1 MECIWLGAC
10 SFAVL
15 IDWWTNSAV
24 DKRYRINQFTWIKFV
39 VLCYKVVLLNCCCV
53 NRFSLHILLCHNF
66 CPVLPGPK
74 HTPVLIKFS
83 DQKRYFNLA
92 QGSLSWTSL
101 CWPIFVCNTP
111 CCSPDCLSPL
121 KQFHQTLKILTM
133 SQMQIVPSIVAF
145 FVFYRNLFC
154 SNVCFCLEMPVNQCK
169 STFT

>member
-1 MECIWLGAC
+1 MHLWMVWCCLSNKNIWYFGSWECIWLGAC

-24 DKRYRINQFTWIKFV
+24 NKRYRINQFTWIKFV

-101 CWPIFVCNTP
+101 CVGQSLFVI
-111 CCSPDCLSPL
+111 PL
-121 KQFHQTLKILTM
+121 VVH
-133 SQMQIVPSIVAF
+133 QIVSH
-145 FVFYRNLFC
+145 L
-154 SNVCFCLEMPVNQCK
+154 
-169 STFT
+169 